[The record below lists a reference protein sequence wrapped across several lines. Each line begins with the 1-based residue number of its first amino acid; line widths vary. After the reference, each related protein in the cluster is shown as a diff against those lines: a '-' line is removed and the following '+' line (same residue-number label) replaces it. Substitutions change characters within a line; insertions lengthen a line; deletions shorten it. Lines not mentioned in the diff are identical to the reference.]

1 MNEGCSLNQKMDS
14 SNRLFFCGGEVR
26 ICFSC
31 PVFLSLT
38 LYLQKKKKSKR
49 DSVLY
54 LSTIALEM
62 NEEKQKKK
70 APFFNVLMGSHDYH
84 AASLYKC
91 DRSKM
96 ND

>member
-38 LYLQKKKKSKR
+38 LYLQRKKKKSKR

-62 NEEKQKKK
+62 NEEKQTKKSS
-70 APFFNVLMGSHDYH
+70 FF
-84 AASLYKC
+84 
-91 DRSKM
+91 
-96 ND
+96 